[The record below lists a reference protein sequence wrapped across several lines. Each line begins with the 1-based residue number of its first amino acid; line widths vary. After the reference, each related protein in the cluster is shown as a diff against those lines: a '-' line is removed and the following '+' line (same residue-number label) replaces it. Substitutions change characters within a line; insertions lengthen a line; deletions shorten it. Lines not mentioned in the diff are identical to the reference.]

1 MNRRKGFIIYILC
14 VCLLLISSTPLSSVK
29 AANEQL
35 MTPLT
40 TFFNES
46 VSASYTV
53 SGEANTVIPL
63 EIASQGN
70 VTITVDYPALQNDYM
85 LKVYTDDSFI
95 NMIHSSLLSTTNR
108 QHSLSLT
115 AGAAETLYLYITSTA
130 KENLGTAY
138 NFTITATLKKA
149 RTQTVS
155 TNKTL
160 KNKTWTKKR
169 SIGAKST
176 HYYKLN
182 IKNNQYFYLSS
193 NNSYINVQLL
203 DNKKKTA
210 LSSMVAMK
218 SSNNFHASFSLGKGS
233 YYIAVTA
240 PTHTTYQLYYQF
252 SKVKNI
258 AGDKFKNSFKMS
270 LGKQYVGILK
280 ATTPVTTGHFYK
292 LKLKKDAKLQLSFYV
307 ENSSDKFQLQIYDAK
322 KNSLP
327 TGVYKIGNSNLLYIN
342 SRAKMPKGV
351 YYIRIGKNVQE
362 TSGCYSIM
370 ARTK

>member
-1 MNRRKGFIIYILC
+1 MKGRRHSFLCILSI
-14 VCLLLISSTPLSSVK
+14 LLLLMSNTALVPAK
-29 AANEQL
+29 AAKEQVL
-35 MTPLT
+35 TPLT

-46 VSASYTV
+46 VSANYTV
-53 SGEANTVIPL
+53 SGDANTVIPL

-70 VTITVDYPALQNDYM
+70 VTITVDYPSLQNDYM
-85 LKVYTDDSFI
+85 LKIYTDDSYI

-108 QHSLSLT
+108 QHNLNLT
-115 AGAAETLYLYITSTA
+115 AGAAETLYLYITPTT
-130 KENLGTAY
+130 KETSDIAY
-138 NFTITATLKKA
+138 NFMITATLKKA
-149 RTQTVS
+149 KTQTVS

-182 IKNNQYFYLSS
+182 IKSNQYFYLSS
-193 NNSYINVQLL
+193 NNSYVNVQLL
-203 DNKKKTA
+203 DSKKKTA
-210 LSSMVAMK
+210 LSAVIALK
-218 SSNNFHASFSLGKGS
+218 SSNNFHASFSLGKGN

-258 AGDKFKNSFKMS
+258 SGDKFKNSFKMS
-270 LGKQYVGILK
+270 LGKQYVGVLK
-280 ATTPVTTGHFYK
+280 ATTPITDGHFYK

-307 ENSSDKFQLQIYDAK
+307 ENSSDKFQLQIYDANN
-322 KNSLP
+322 NSLP

-351 YYIRIGKNVQE
+351 YYIRIGKNIE
-362 TSGCYSIM
+362 KTSGCYSIM